1 MQLQPPGL
9 AAPQDSM
16 QSGPPAQSGAE
27 GDYPGLPE
35 SKLPRT
41 GAEMKGRGRI
51 INIKEEKRGKV
62 IPETFEHYEQEN
74 INEKKPG
81 VFGKQ
86 QKIWLECGVGMIVES
101 LDKNV
106 AMD

>member
-51 INIKEEKRGKV
+51 INIKGTV
-62 IPETFEHYEQEN
+62 ITPLQVIKAQH
-74 INEKKPG
+74 
-81 VFGKQ
+81 
-86 QKIWLECGVGMIVES
+86 S
-101 LDKNV
+101 LSCHFPCYGN
-106 AMD
+106 ALCLPHP